1 MTHATS
7 PAVDYQKLFRS
18 LPENL
23 MLMTP
28 DATIVDNTDG
38 HEQVSLKK
46 REEVIGR
53 NMFDAFPSVDQNQ
66 GDIIY
71 QSQEHVRR
79 YHAPHTMPV
88 IRYDLEVPAE
98 RGGGFEELYWQ
109 AMHYPILDENGQL
122 LYILQ
127 RTQDITEQYRAEQR
141 TQAMQKELAEAQER
155 TRFILE
161 TLPVLIWTA
170 TPDGKRD
177 FFNHRWLAFT
187 GKEPEQV
194 LGELWLQDVH
204 PDDRANVVRVWND
217 SVTQGTVYQAEYRL
231 RRHDGQYRWVL
242 VRATPRRSP
251 DGTITMWVGCG
262 TDIHD
267 QKQLVEE
274 LLEVNEQQSMLSD
287 QAYQAYQLAQSQK
300 ETFHNLFDQA
310 PALICILRGPE
321 HRFEFVNPR
330 YQQLFLGRQLV
341 GQTVVEALPEVIEQG
356 FVGLLDNV
364 YHTGETFF
372 GNEISIMVESADG
385 APARQLFL
393 NFTYQLFH
401 EQGRKAGITVFAYDV
416 TDLVQA
422 RKAIEKAQGGATN
435 VS

>member
-1 MTHATS
+1 MPH
-7 PAVDYQKLFRS
+7 PIPPVDYQKLFRS

-23 MLMTP
+23 MLMAP

-46 REEVIGR
+46 REEVIGL

-71 QSQEHVRR
+71 QSQEHVRQHR
-79 YHAPHTMPV
+79 EPHTMPV

-109 AMHYPILDENGQL
+109 ATHYPILDDKGEL

-141 TQAMQKELAEAQER
+141 NQAMQRELAENQER

-161 TLPVLIWTA
+161 SLPVLIWTA
-170 TPDGKRD
+170 TPDGQRD
-177 FFNHRWLAFT
+177 FFNHRWLSLT
-187 GKEPEQV
+187 GKEADEVMGMQ
-194 LGELWLQDVH
+194 WLDSVH
-204 PDDRANVVRVWND
+204 PDDRSAVTRIWQE
-217 SVTQGTVYQAEYRL
+217 SVMQGSVYQVEYRL

-242 VRATPRRSP
+242 VRAMPRRAAS
-251 DGTITMWVGCG
+251 GEIMMWVGCG

-267 QKQLVEE
+267 QKQMVQE
-274 LLEVNEQQSMLSD
+274 LLEANEQQSTLSD
-287 QAYQAYQLAQSQK
+287 QAYQAYELARSQK
-300 ETFHNLFDQA
+300 ETFHNLFEQA

-321 HRFEFVNPR
+321 HRFEFVNPQ
-330 YQQLFLGRQLV
+330 YQQLFRGRQLV
-341 GQTVVEALPEVIEQG
+341 GKTVVEALPEVIEQG
-356 FVGLLDNV
+356 FVNLLDNV
-364 YHTGETFF
+364 YATGETFY
-372 GNEISIMVESADG
+372 GNELAIMVENPDG
-385 APARQLFL
+385 TARQLYL

-401 EQGRKAGITVFAYDV
+401 EQGAKAGITVFAYDV
-416 TDLVQA
+416 TDLVLA
-422 RKAIEKAQGGATN
+422 RKAIEKSQGGAAN
-435 VS
+435 AS